1 MKLTLKD
8 LITVGVFTVLYYLCQ
23 MIFAFVG
30 VIPLGSLFVPAI
42 AALVV
47 GPIFFVYITKVKKLG
62 ALTITGVIISAI
74 CFMGF
79 GNITMTVLTFLPYLL
94 GDLIAYKGK
103 YISHKTNTFAYMVVA
118 LAPLGISASYW
129 YMFDVA
135 ATNYLNAGGKQEWLD
150 GLQQYLTTTNIA
162 LVILG
167 TLFCAF
173 LSAGLSK
180 KILNKHF
187 KKAGIN

>member
-8 LITVGVFTVLYYLCQ
+8 LISVGIFTVLYYSCQ
-23 MIFAFVG
+23 MIFAFIG
-30 VIPLGSLFVPAI
+30 VIPLGSLFVTSVS
-42 AALVV
+42 ALVV
-47 GPIFFVYITKVKKLG
+47 GPIFYVYITKVRKLG
-62 ALTITGVIISAI
+62 ALTITGLIISAI
-74 CFMGF
+74 CFLSF
-79 GNITMTVLTFLPYLL
+79 TNVIMTVLTFLPYLL
-94 GDLIAYKGK
+94 GDLIAFKGK
-103 YISHKTNTFAYMVVA
+103 YLSHKTNTVAYMIVA

-129 YMFDVA
+129 YMYDIA

-150 GLQQYLTTTNIA
+150 GIQQYLTTTNIA

-173 LSAGLSK
+173 LSSLISK

-187 KKAGIN
+187 KKAGII